1 MSHIIYKYTLE
12 VASLQTLE
20 LPAGA
25 RLLTAQMQGDALRL
39 WAIVN
44 PDHPTEGR
52 TILISGTGNPFPEGT
67 VAYIATVQQGPFVW
81 HIFEVL
87 Q

>member
-12 VASLQTLE
+12 IAGIQTLQV
-20 LPAGA
+20 PAGA

-44 PDHPTEGR
+44 PDNPPEHR
-52 TILISGTGNPFPEGT
+52 TFLISGTGNPFPEGT
-67 VAYIATVQQGPFVW
+67 AAYIATVQQGPFVW